1 VGDSS
6 FRTYL
11 SAVPALIVLASGVA
25 IIVWLCCER
34 RSFRIICG
42 MWLTLLALAGILI
55 GLSNILLSLILF
67 PLLGLIGITMVVIT
81 YISNT

>member
-1 VGDSS
+1 
-6 FRTYL
+6 
-11 SAVPALIVLASGVA
+11 
-25 IIVWLCCER
+25 
-34 RSFRIICG
+34 